1 MPHCEIKGAT
11 GGNNAT
17 SKGVDLKR
25 GRAKNTFNVSS
36 PYCVDNIF
44 LEHIVLQNERKKF

>member
-1 MPHCEIKGAT
+1 MEIMLP
-11 GGNNAT
+11 

-36 PYCVDNIF
+36 PYCVENIF
-44 LEHIVLQNERKKF
+44 LEHIVLQNERKKVLTWLGF

>member
-1 MPHCEIKGAT
+1 MLP
-11 GGNNAT
+11 

-25 GRAKNTFNVSS
+25 GRAKNTFNVFS

-44 LEHIVLQNERKKF
+44 LEHIVLQNERKSSNLAWLLSES